1 MTNRDKRGRFVS
13 KISGPNLF
21 LWGIGGLVLS
31 MIMVFGYPHDPKPIQ
46 VSVLATLDA
55 LSGAAIATAISGI
68 LKLQTKVLIAGGPF
82 VVFILVFWSVMA
94 AGAPGVLPD
103 LNTLFRRAR
112 PSNKR

>member
-1 MTNRDKRGRFVS
+1 MANRDERGRFVS

-21 LWGIGGLVLS
+21 LWGIAGLILS
-31 MIMVFGYPHDPKPIQ
+31 LIIVFGHPDPKPVQ

-82 VVFILVFWSVMA
+82 VVFVLVFWSVMA
-94 AGAPGVLPD
+94 TGAQDVLPD
-103 LNTLFRRAR
+103 LNTLVGLTRS
-112 PSNKR
+112 SNKR